1 MNFSFKLPGQVRLI
15 YLCIFLVFF
24 LFSLFF
30 LNRQGKGTTL
40 IEVDKVSETLY
51 EIGGNV
57 STIYL
62 ITNWASGNAY
72 TDICTD
78 EESTVLKS

>member
-1 MNFSFKLPGQVRLI
+1 MRLI
-15 YLCIFLVFF
+15 YLCIFLVSF
-24 LFSLFF
+24 LFSLF
-30 LNRQGKGTTL
+30 LDRQGKGTTL
-40 IEVDKVSETLY
+40 IEVDEVSETLF

-57 STIYL
+57 SIIYL
-62 ITNWASGNAY
+62 ITSWASGNAY